1 MISSFSIDYSPED
14 DVCHEM
20 KVYGDVIQVSGEPNM
35 VQFSDGELVPVS
47 KLDEATAF
55 YGSKSGYHNNGS
67 RIRPSLATMT
77 SKFRFIKSE
86 NHLQKLREY
95 EEKGSIKCNR
105 ANNLS
110 FISKELEKIVRKNLE
125 EGKIMHDSTLRFFIS
140 DIINKNKIDI
150 KFTASHDWLNKWKR
164 GLGLS
169 SRKIT
174 KFVANVRHK
183 SRDQIEKESKEFVAK
198 VNQEMAP
205 YPLSSVFNA
214 DQTDGKLHKKLF
226 VTLKEPKGQF
236 PKKGHYKAPN
246 LHVTCHTS
254 HIMTKDLMKEFFKD
268 IVFDS
273 SMPKDALLIVD
284 SWSSWKDS
292 DAIKSVTPRRN
303 KLKVLMIPPGC
314 TGLVQPCDVGI
325 FGGFKKVVKT
335 ITGQAQLTH
344 PKIQDNFCFLV
355 TSREN
360 VTNQDARRLHSSVAL
375 ITDQKSKKETSHEAA
390 IFGPAWKS
398 AEQRKAIEKK
408 ESDISTIS
416 LPTAPVPSMNAMAP
430 MVPSDMMSSN
440 SEKRNEEWRTWWSH
454 QRQLLIAQN
463 Y

>member
-174 KFVANVRHK
+174 KPKWLPARNAYGSYTLLHWHQGCSLRSPKCIIHNTVL
-183 SRDQIEKESKEFVAK
+183 
-198 VNQEMAP
+198 
-205 YPLSSVFNA
+205 PLISA
-214 DQTDGKLHKKLF
+214 DGKLHKKLF